1 MQAKKCVLVKSSSLY
16 EKNKKNKKWKMTVTD
31 PPPKKGK
38 IPLFFLF
45 LTLPKINNF

>member
-31 PPPKKGK
+31 PPPLRSGK
-38 IPLFFLF
+38 FHFFSF
-45 LTLPKINNF
+45 FNPSQNK